1 MTISSMLAS
10 NSIKSSSKSK
20 YNSRFKSHL
29 LDYDMFS
36 QPIQFNIN
44 GKKNHRTY
52 TGLILSVIFSV
63 AVMSISMIEFLKYL
77 GRDAPT
83 TTMDNRTVKVYEK
96 INLRDSDFIPALLFY
111 TGGDV
116 SIQANEISQYYT
128 ISWKKS
134 IWEIK
139 DTEVDGPLE
148 YLFESM
154 FYDVVPCGEL
164 PRNQTKYSEDDPTI
178 SKVIKTDALCPIMD
192 DTFSV
197 AGRGSDKVYEIISLV
212 IQPCSLPSGQC
223 KNAQDLKYS
232 YVQVLYPSY
241 TLNFS
246 NFETPRAPFLQSE
259 DYYTIDINSKQIY
272 SMKLRTNQILD
283 YLGVVP
289 KWIEKDKYVDAGN
302 IRRESVE
309 RDNNQ
314 TECSN
319 LTYTNAIECVPYME
333 FIFQSSADLR
343 VIYRRY
349 ITSIETLGAIGGS
362 VSVIFSI
369 FGIMMAIVLASGGPD
384 FLANKVFPLIYT
396 DNFGEISE
404 KYQFLQLDD
413 ELSGEESKSCS
424 EARPKDC
431 AKNKYTTKNSDKC
444 LSTNIKNSKNGV
456 EDNSQDNPKDYP
468 KDYPQN
474 NFFTDGK
481 LSVPIQASTSSDTRK
496 IKKDHQ
502 MLDFPD
508 FDQGNENL
516 QIHYSMFNK
525 LWMCKTKKCRCSRK
539 KQAKS
544 EDEQV
549 AIDKQLATI
558 AKRRALYECVW
569 ENLDIVN
576 LVKTMVEI
584 KVIMKDVLKSRQD
597 DLLQI
602 AGFREWIKSRK
613 IEVESNSMVEDYYQ
627 KSQKGKC
634 MGCCEMV
641 CKYWKDAKIDEIECY
656 IKYEK
661 ARQCYKYGSSHITE
675 DDCDELASKEIGLCL
690 NNDSSLKPKINSTT
704 SVKKKVIEDLYES
717 LSHPQYTELEHLNRP
732 IQNKNA
738 QENLIS
744 QNQHDVE
751 ENAGIN
757 IFPRVEFGRNL

>member
-1 MTISSMLAS
+1 MLAS
-10 NSIKSSSKSK
+10 NSIRRSSKSR

-52 TGLILSVIFSV
+52 SGLILSVIFIL

-148 YLFESM
+148 YLFKSM

-197 AGRGSDKVYEIISLV
+197 AGRGSDKVYETISLV

-259 DYYTIDINSKQIY
+259 DYYTIDINSKQMY

-283 YLGVVP
+283 YLGLVP

-302 IRRESVE
+302 IRRESVG

-314 TECSN
+314 IQCSK
-319 LTYTNAIECVPYME
+319 LTYTDAIQCVPYME

-343 VIYRRY
+343 VMYRRY

-369 FGIMMAIVLASGGPD
+369 FSIMMAIVLASGGPD

-396 DNFGEISE
+396 DNLGEISE

-413 ELSGEESKSCS
+413 NLSGEEFKSCS

-431 AKNKYTTKNSDKC
+431 AKDKYTTKSSNKC
-444 LSTNIKNSKNGV
+444 LPTNIKNSKNGA
-456 EDNSQDNPKDYP
+456 EDNSQDDPQDNPKENLQ
-468 KDYPQN
+468 DYPQN
-474 NFFTDGK
+474 KFFTDGK
-481 LSVPIQASTSSDTRK
+481 FSVPIHASTSSDTRK
-496 IKKDHQ
+496 IKKDQ

-508 FDQGNENL
+508 FEQGNEDL
-516 QIHYSMFNK
+516 QLHYSMFNK
-525 LWMCKTKKCRCSRK
+525 LWVCKTKKCRCSRK
-539 KQAKS
+539 KQAKI
-544 EDEQV
+544 EDEQE

-576 LVKTMVEI
+576 LVKTMVEM
-584 KVIMKDVLKSRQD
+584 KVIMKDVLKSRQE

-602 AGFREWIKSRK
+602 AGFKEWIKSRK
-613 IEVESNSMVEDYYQ
+613 IQVESNSMVEDYYQ

-634 MGCCEMV
+634 MGCCEMF
-641 CKYWKDAKIDEIECY
+641 CKFWKDAKIDEIECY

-661 ARQCYKYGSSHITE
+661 ARQCYKYGSNRITD
-675 DDCDELASKEIGLCL
+675 DDCDELASKEIGLSL
-690 NNDSSLKPKINSTT
+690 KYDSSLKSKNYSTT
-704 SVKKKVIEDLYES
+704 SIKKEVTQDLYLS
-717 LSHPQYTELEHLNRP
+717 LSQIQCAELEHTDKPL
-732 IQNKNA
+732 QNEHA
-738 QENLIS
+738 QQNLII
-744 QNQHDVE
+744 QGQHDAE
-751 ENAGIN
+751 KLAGIN
-757 IFPRVEFGRNL
+757 TLSRVEFGNNL